1 MNQSFA
7 NTIDHPAPGNPFTP
21 NFCLRFHRY
30 AKIASQHRA
39 QGGPSICYLKGSAYQ
54 NKKQNPVEKTGPY
67 LYETMFRVASTISP
81 TPSATAKAQ
90 N

>member
-39 QGGPSICYLKGSAYQ
+39 QGGRRS
-54 NKKQNPVEKTGPY
+54 VT
-67 LYETMFRVASTISP
+67 
-81 TPSATAKAQ
+81 
-90 N
+90 